1 MALGDA
7 TKHALW
13 VKRLLRDL
21 GAPAVDPMFIY
32 GDNKGALFLARDPA
46 QHQRTKHIDIRHH
59 FIWEKVASGEIDL
72 QHIPTADMVADIM
85 TKGLGANK
93 HLRGVRGLGLEPA
106 PEDANEG
113 WC

>member
-21 GAPAVDPMFIY
+21 KAPAVDPMFIY
-32 GDNKGALFLARDPA
+32 GHNKGALFLARDPV

-59 FIWEKVASGEIDL
+59 FIREKVASGEIDL
-72 QHIPTADMVADIM
+72 RHIPTAEMVADIM
-85 TKGLGANK
+85 TKGLAATK
-93 HLRGVRGLGLEPA
+93 HLSGVRGLGLQRA
-106 PEDANEG
+106 PEDPNKG
-113 WC
+113 VC